1 MFNVPAILIANGTA
15 ILLLLVILLSLKRPL
30 RHGLL
35 DEKIYFAMV
44 IFNILQSSIESV
56 VLLLDG
62 KMGDGYHALLVVL
75 NVILFVVTIIFSFF
89 WTVYADYKL
98 FTDMKRIKRIY
109 PFVAIPAV
117 IIIIGCFINLVTPVF
132 FVVDQYNVYQRTDL
146 YIIPYIVNYSY
157 MAYGVILIYSHRKK
171 VHKYLF
177 LPAILFMIPI
187 VIGSMLQFFHYGYSL
202 MWLGV
207 SIGMV
212 YLFIN
217 VQKELSYVDMLS
229 GLFNRQYLDNLSL
242 MYSEKKDTAS
252 IPAGIMLDIDNFKSI
267 NDRFGH
273 AVGDDAIATVGKIL
287 HTAVGDKGVICR
299 YGGDEF
305 IVLMYINAQKEM
317 MDMIDT
323 IKTQTALFN
332 ESGKK
337 PYQIDFS
344 VGYSTYQSK
353 QESVDDFLKKIDTS
367 MYEDRKRKIRE
378 GLLTDRRLNDHQDI
392 IQVKGAGLC
401 ERED

>member
-1 MFNVPAILIANGTA
+1 
-15 ILLLLVILLSLKRPL
+15 
-30 RHGLL
+30 
-35 DEKIYFAMV
+35 
-44 IFNILQSSIESV
+44 
-56 VLLLDG
+56 
-62 KMGDGYHALLVVL
+62 
-75 NVILFVVTIIFSFF
+75 
-89 WTVYADYKL
+89 
-98 FTDMKRIKRIY
+98 MKRIKRIY

-117 IIIIGCFINLVTPVF
+117 ITITGCFINLVTPVF

-187 VIGSMLQFFHYGYSL
+187 VIGSMLQFFYYGYSL

-252 IPAGIMLDIDNFKSI
+252 VPAGIMLDIDNFKGI
-267 NDRFGH
+267 NNTFGH
-273 AVGDDAIATVGKIL
+273 VMGDDAIATIGKLL
-287 HTAVGDKGVICR
+287 HKAVGDKGVICR

-305 IVLMYINAQKEM
+305 IILMNINTQKEM
-317 MDMIDT
+317 MDMIDI

-337 PYQIDFS
+337 PYQINFS

-353 QESVDDFLKKIDTS
+353 QESVDDFLKKIDAS